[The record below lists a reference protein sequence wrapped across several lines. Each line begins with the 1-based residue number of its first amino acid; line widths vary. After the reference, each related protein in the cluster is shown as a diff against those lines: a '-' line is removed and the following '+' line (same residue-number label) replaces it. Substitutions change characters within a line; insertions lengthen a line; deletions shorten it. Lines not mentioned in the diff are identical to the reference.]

1 MKKVIALSVIS
12 LSTLFTSVH
21 ASEACESRFKG
32 LYKEIQIYNQTEKI
46 SQGDGLVGNRLETE
60 LKFLKTQN
68 MSLKDKV
75 HAIETGF
82 ARCDM
87 ELTEQDDTDIAIEV
101 EALLKMKNPLV
112 IE

>member
-46 SQGDGLVGNRLETE
+46 SEGDGLVGNRLENE
-60 LKFLKTQN
+60 LKFLKSKN

-75 HAIETGF
+75 YVIETSF
-82 ARCDM
+82 AKCDM
-87 ELTEQDDTDIAIEV
+87 ELTEQDNTDINMEV
-101 EALLKMKNPLV
+101 EALLKSKNPL
-112 IE
+112 ITD